1 MARLVPSSPL
11 SMLEVVQKRM
21 LLLTASIFLVSCGGS
36 GDGVVCDQKYWDGTV
51 GTCLPDNWEILNDET
66 LRQRGIPE
74 ETIAAFQSSES
85 FSGQFPTV
93 AVTRERL
100 ANVVEP
106 IQYSNANM
114 RSVEVLDGYEHI
126 DTREASIDGAKIHM
140 HVFTG
145 QPIEGEPRRR
155 FYQIS
160 TTVGDIGYTVT
171 AVSPVSIDK
180 ELEESLLLILKQ
192 VTFTEPVVEE

>member
-1 MARLVPSSPL
+1 MDNRILII
-11 SMLEVVQKRM
+11 
-21 LLLTASIFLVSCGGS
+21 TASIVLVSCGGS
-36 GDGVVCDQKYWDGTV
+36 SDSIACDTSYWDGTV
-51 GTCLPDNWEILNDET
+51 GTCLPESWEILDGET
-66 LRQRGIPE
+66 LHQRGIPE

-100 ANVVEP
+100 ANVVDP
-106 IQYSNANM
+106 AQYSDANM

-126 DTREASIDGAKIHM
+126 DTREFSIDGETISL

-155 FYQIS
+155 FYQVS
-160 TTVGDIGYTVT
+160 TTVEDVGYTVT

-180 ELEESLLLILKQ
+180 GLEESLLLILEQ
-192 VTFTEPVVEE
+192 VTFKEPVVEE

>member
-1 MARLVPSSPL
+1 
-11 SMLEVVQKRM
+11 MLCPMKQPF
-21 LLLTASIFLVSCGGS
+21 LLAFSCILLVSCGGGS
-36 GDGVVCDQKYWDGTV
+36 DTTASCDQRYWDGTV
-51 GTCLPDNWEILNDET
+51 GTCLPERWEVLNAEV
-66 LRQRGIPE
+66 LRQRGVPD
-74 ETIAAFQSSES
+74 ETIAAFQSSQS

-100 ANVVEP
+100 ASVVDP
-106 IQYSNANM
+106 LQYSDANI

-126 DTREASIDGAKIHM
+126 DTRDFTIDSEKIRL

-155 FYQIS
+155 FYQVS
-160 TTVGDIGYTVT
+160 TTVGDTGYTIT

-180 ELEESLLLILKQ
+180 DLEETLLLILSE
-192 VTFTEPVVEE
+192 VTFEEVSEE

>member
-1 MARLVPSSPL
+1 MPKAPL
-11 SMLEVVQKRM
+11 SMLCSVHKRIA
-21 LLLTASIFLVSCGGS
+21 LLSACFLLVSCGGS
-36 GDGVVCDQKYWDGTV
+36 GDTVACDERYWDGTV
-51 GTCLPDNWEILNDET
+51 GTCLPNGWEILNAET
-66 LRQRGIPE
+66 LRQRGVPD

-100 ANVVEP
+100 ANVVDAA
-106 IQYSNANM
+106 QYSNANM

-126 DTREASIDGAKIHM
+126 DTREFTIDGEKVSL

-155 FYQIS
+155 FYQVS
-160 TTVGDIGYTVT
+160 TTVEDTGYTLT
-171 AVSPVSIDK
+171 AVSPVSIAK
-180 ELEESLLLILKQ
+180 TLEDNLMLILGEM
-192 VTFTEPVVEE
+192 TFKEPVVEE